1 MKKIY
6 ILSDATGQS
15 GLDILKAALVQF
27 ENPHIKFT
35 VFPRVESKTGISKIL
50 GQAKADNALV
60 AFTLVKK
67 GNREYISEF
76 CRKNHIIH
84 VDILGPLINNLSSYL
99 KIEPM
104 ENPRLLRKVD
114 ERYFKR
120 IEAIEFTANH
130 DDGQRAQRLQDADIV
145 ILGLSR
151 TSKTPTSFFLAQQGF
166 KVANV
171 PIVPEVPLPDEILK
185 IDQSKIACLVMAPD
199 VLQKVR
205 LARLG
210 PYYKADSSYT
220 DLKKIYEETEF
231 VDSLCRKHKQWKV
244 VNTTNRS
251 VEETSREIIQAVFGR
266 DVEYH

>member
-27 ENPHIKFT
+27 ENPHVKLT
-35 VFPRVESKTGISKIL
+35 VFPRVDSKANMIKILQQAKTG
-50 GQAKADNALV
+50 D
-60 AFTLVKK
+60 AFVVYTLVKK
-67 GNREYISEF
+67 LNREFIHEY
-76 CRKNHIIH
+76 CTKNHIYHI
-84 VDILGPLINNLSSYL
+84 DILGPLINTLSSYL
-99 KIEPM
+99 SIEPL
-104 ENPRLLRKVD
+104 ENPRLLRKID

-130 DDGQRAQRLQDADIV
+130 DDGQRAQRLEEADIV

-171 PIVPEVPLPDEILK
+171 PIVPVIPLPDEIFK
-185 IDQSKIACLVMAPD
+185 IDQCKIACLMMDPD
-199 VLQKVR
+199 VLRKIR
-205 LARLG
+205 LSRLS
-210 PYYKADSSYT
+210 YYKTDSSYT

-231 VDSLCRKHKQWKV
+231 VESLCRKHKQWKIID
-244 VNTTNRS
+244 TTNRS
-251 VEETSREIIQAVFGR
+251 VEETAREIIQTFFGR

>member
-27 ENPHIKFT
+27 ENPNVKLT
-35 VFPRVESKTGISKIL
+35 VFPRVDSKAGITKILQQAKTG
-50 GQAKADNALV
+50 NAFV
-60 AFTLVKK
+60 AYTLVKK
-67 GNREYISEF
+67 INREFIHEY
-76 CRKNHIIH
+76 CTKNNVYHL
-84 VDILGPLINNLSSYL
+84 DILGPLINTLSTYL

-104 ENPRLLRKVD
+104 ENPRLLRQID

-130 DDGQRAQRLQDADIV
+130 DDGQRAQRLEEADIV

-151 TSKTPTSFFLAQQGF
+151 TSKTPTSFFLAQQGY

-171 PIVPEVPLPDEILK
+171 PIVPEISLPEETFK
-185 IDQSKIACLVMAPD
+185 IDQNKIACLVMDPD
-199 VLQKVR
+199 VLQKIR
-205 LARLG
+205 LARLSH
-210 PYYKADSSYT
+210 YKTDSSYT

-231 VDSLCRKHKQWKV
+231 VEVLCRKHKQWRIV
-244 VNTTNRS
+244 DTTNRS
-251 VEETSREIIQAVFGR
+251 VEETSREIIQTVFGR